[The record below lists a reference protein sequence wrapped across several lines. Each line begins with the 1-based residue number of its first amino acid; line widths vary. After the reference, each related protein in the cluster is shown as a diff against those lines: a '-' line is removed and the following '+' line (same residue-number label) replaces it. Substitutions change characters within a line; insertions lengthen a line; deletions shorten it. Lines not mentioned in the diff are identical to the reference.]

1 MKILEIM
8 TVPELKEMCR
18 ERNIP
23 RQENGKKL
31 TKSELIDRLREYDR
45 TIIQKV
51 VDAPKKKHVTEEP
64 EEEMAPALFGTLNPS
79 VMHGVPKERITYAKD
94 ILPKLKALV
103 EKYEGKCD
111 DEKITAGVHVIYVRY
126 IETRSG
132 KYVQKLSAAEVV
144 NTKRASR
151 IAKIKTPFG
160 TSDVRNYDDFLFVR
174 ESIEQQYPEDIIDV
188 IKLQREERKQY
199 LEWRNGTTA

>member
-1 MKILEIM
+1 MKNLETM
-8 TVPELKEMCR
+8 TVPELREMCK

-31 TKSELIDRLREYDR
+31 TKSELIYRLRTHVEPVSE
-45 TIIQKV
+45 KV
-51 VDAPKKKHVTEEP
+51 VDAPKKKHVTEVL
-64 EEEMAPALFGTLNPS
+64 EEEMAPALSGTPNPS

-111 DEKITAGVHVIYVRY
+111 DEKITAGVHAIYVRY
-126 IETRSG
+126 IETKSG
-132 KYVQKLSAAEVV
+132 KYVQKLSTAQVT

-151 IAKIKTPFG
+151 IAKIETPVG

-174 ESIEQQYPEDIIDV
+174 ESIEEQYPEDIIEV
-188 IKLQREERKQY
+188 LKLQREERKQY
-199 LEWRNGTTA
+199 LEWRNGATV

>member
-1 MKILEIM
+1 MKNLETM
-8 TVPELKEMCR
+8 TVPELR
-18 ERNIP
+18 EECKKRNIP

-64 EEEMAPALFGTLNPS
+64 KEEMAPALFGTLNPS
-79 VMHGVPKERITYAKD
+79 VMYGVPKERITYAKD
-94 ILPKLKALV
+94 ILPKLKTLV

-199 LEWRNGTTA
+199 LEWRNRTTA

>member
-1 MKILEIM
+1 MTDLKTM
-8 TVPELKEMCR
+8 TVPELRAECKKR
-18 ERNIP
+18 GIA
-23 RQENGKKL
+23 RQEHGKKL
-31 TKSELIDRLREYDR
+31 IKAELIERLREDDKTDEIR
-45 TIIQKV
+45 LESGAVEEKEQ
-51 VDAPKKKHVTEEP
+51 PKKEPVINTEHDN
-64 EEEMAPALFGTLNPS
+64 GRD
-79 VMHGVPKERITYAKD
+79 RITYAKD

-199 LEWRNGTTA
+199 LEWRNGITA